1 VNSRNVQSEVQQL
14 AFCEPGLTR
23 EPHLEHAVAGLNID
37 NREPTERFDSHNL
50 AIDCTF
56 ARLCDGM

>member
-1 VNSRNVQSEVQQL
+1 VQQL